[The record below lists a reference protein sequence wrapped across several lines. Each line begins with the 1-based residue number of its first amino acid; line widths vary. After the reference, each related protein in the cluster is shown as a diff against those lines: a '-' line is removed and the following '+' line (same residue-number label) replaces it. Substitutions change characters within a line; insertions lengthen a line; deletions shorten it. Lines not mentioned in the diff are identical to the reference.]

1 PYTWHATAQALAA
14 ESDFLVVAT
23 PGGNSTLHLVDAQVL
38 EALGAKGFLVNIAR
52 ASVVNTHA
60 LVNALQTEQ
69 IAGAALDVFDDEPN
83 VPDVFKTLN
92 NVVLTPHVGGLSPE
106 ASRDSVQKVN
116 DNLLAFFSGQPVLT
130 PVSE

>member
-1 PYTWHATAQALAA
+1 M
-14 ESDFLVVAT
+14 
-23 PGGNSTLHLVDAQVL
+23 
-38 EALGAKGFLVNIAR
+38 
-52 ASVVNTHA
+52 
-60 LVNALQTEQ
+60 
-69 IAGAALDVFDDEPN
+69 
-83 VPDVFKTLN
+83 PDVFKTLN

>member
-1 PYTWHATAQALAA
+1 
-14 ESDFLVVAT
+14 
-23 PGGNSTLHLVDAQVL
+23 
-38 EALGAKGFLVNIAR
+38 
-52 ASVVNTHA
+52 
-60 LVNALQTEQ
+60 LQTEQ